1 MDPTNVVGRRVGAL
15 LIDGLIVAAITAA
28 AWFATTE
35 EVSGACIAG
44 GIEVGGN
51 CRGFTEDSS
60 GRGIFILIS
69 LAASLIVYWIMP
81 GLTGTS
87 PGKSALGIRIIARDG
102 GKPGLG
108 RALVRYLMW
117 IVDSFPYIIP
127 YLTGFITALVDDQ
140 HRRLGDRV
148 AGTLVVDKSAV
159 GQAPPGGAQQYGQY
173 GGPALGQQPQGQPPQ
188 QVPAGVG
195 ASAGSTAPGWYD
207 DPHGQA
213 RLRYWDGSGW
223 TEHTSN

>member
-1 MDPTNVVGRRVGAL
+1 MNPTNVVGRRVGAF

-51 CRGFTEDSS
+51 CRGFTEDSA
-60 GRGIFILIS
+60 GQGIFGLVS
-69 LAASLIVYWIMP
+69 LLAGLVVYWIIP

-87 PGKSALGIRIIARDG
+87 PGKSAVGIRIIARDG

-127 YLTGFITALVDDQ
+127 YLTGIITALVDDKN
-140 HRRLGDRV
+140 RRL
-148 AGTLVVDKSAV
+148 
-159 GQAPPGGAQQYGQY
+159 
-173 GGPALGQQPQGQPPQ
+173 
-188 QVPAGVG
+188 
-195 ASAGSTAPGWYD
+195 
-207 DPHGQA
+207 
-213 RLRYWDGSGW
+213 
-223 TEHTSN
+223 